1 MTQVCEKFGV
11 YVRYQKGVPMN
22 RASINWYKSYK
33 RGPCCRLAVRGKRD
47 ASTLL
52 TVLRLTRRLRAKG
65 GATGE

>member
-33 RGPCCRLAVRGKRD
+33 KRPLLPVGGPG
-47 ASTLL
+47 
-52 TVLRLTRRLRAKG
+52 
-65 GATGE
+65 